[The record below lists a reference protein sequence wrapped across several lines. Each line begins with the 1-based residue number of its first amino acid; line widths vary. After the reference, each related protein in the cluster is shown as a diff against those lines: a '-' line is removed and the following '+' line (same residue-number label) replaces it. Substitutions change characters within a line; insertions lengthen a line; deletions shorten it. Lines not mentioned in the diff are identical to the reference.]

1 MDLAGF
7 EPAASSVRLR
17 RAPAALQAP
26 SGVPKWAVRLYLSDQ
41 GVSSKG
47 ALRVVFSVHSHLGL
61 LVVMAKII
69 IAPLLEGV
77 MHGDRVNV
85 LREKLKKFGLDA
97 FAVIPGASMFYL
109 TGLSFHLS
117 ERPKVTIFTTE
128 AQPILILP
136 KFELAKAE
144 KSSLEFSFF
153 AYEEHEASRTSA
165 FQQAADSISVD
176 QLKLGFEP
184 LSMRAFELNLMKIS
198 MPDTSFISAPGV
210 TTELR
215 NIKDDF
221 EISSIRKAVSI
232 AEKAMVDTLPLI
244 KVGMTERELA
254 AELVVQLLR
263 CSSEPELPFFPI
275 VASGPNSALPHAVPT
290 DRKFRVGDL
299 LILDWGARV
308 NGYVSDL
315 TRTFAIG
322 DLSEEMTKIYEVVKA
337 ANSAGLQAIGPGIP
351 CSDIDRASRS
361 VITSAGFG
369 EYFIHRTG
377 HGIGLQAH
385 EDPYIR
391 EDNEELLA
399 KGMTF
404 TVEPGI
410 YIPNQGGVRIEDNV
424 FVTLD
429 GGESLSTF
437 SRELQVL
444 S

>member
-1 MDLAGF
+1 
-7 EPAASSVRLR
+7 
-17 RAPAALQAP
+17 
-26 SGVPKWAVRLYLSDQ
+26 
-41 GVSSKG
+41 
-47 ALRVVFSVHSHLGL
+47 
-61 LVVMAKII
+61 
-69 IAPLLEGV
+69 
-77 MHGDRVNV
+77 MHGDRVK
-85 LREKLKKFGLDA
+85 KLKAKLKEFELDA

-117 ERPKVTIFTTE
+117 ERPKVTIFTPE

-144 KSSLEFSFF
+144 KSSLEFNFF
-153 AYEEHEASRTSA
+153 TYEEDEASRTSA
-165 FQQAADSISVD
+165 FQKAANTLGID

-184 LSMRAFELNLMKIS
+184 LSMRAFELNLMKNV
-198 MPDTSFISAPGV
+198 MAGTSFISAPGV
-210 TTELR
+210 TAELR

-221 EISSIRKAVSI
+221 EISSMRKAVSI
-232 AEKAMVDTLPLI
+232 AETAMMDTIPLI
-244 KVGMTERELA
+244 KVGMTEHELA
-254 AELVVQLLR
+254 AELVVKLLR
-263 CSSEPELPFFPI
+263 CGSEPELPFFPI

-290 DRKFRVGDL
+290 DRKFQVGDL

-337 ANSAGLQAIGPGIP
+337 ANRAGVQAIGPDTP
-351 CSDIDRASRS
+351 CSDIDLASRS
-361 VITSAGFG
+361 IITSEGFG

-385 EDPYIR
+385 EGPYIR
-391 EDNEELLA
+391 EDNEELLVT
-399 KGMTF
+399 GMTF

-410 YIPNQGGVRIEDNV
+410 YLPNKGGVRIEDNV
-424 FVTLD
+424 FVTPD

>member
-1 MDLAGF
+1 
-7 EPAASSVRLR
+7 
-17 RAPAALQAP
+17 
-26 SGVPKWAVRLYLSDQ
+26 
-41 GVSSKG
+41 
-47 ALRVVFSVHSHLGL
+47 
-61 LVVMAKII
+61 MAKII
-69 IAPLLEGV
+69 IAALLEGV
-77 MHGDRVNV
+77 MHGDRVKK
-85 LREKLKKFGLDA
+85 LREKLTEFELDA
-97 FAVIPGASMFYL
+97 LAIIPGASMFYL

-136 KFELAKAE
+136 KLELAKAE
-144 KSSLEFSFF
+144 TSSLEFSFF
-153 AYEEHEASRTSA
+153 TYEEHEASRTSA
-165 FQQAADSISVD
+165 FQKAADTIGVD

-184 LSMRAFELNLMKIS
+184 LSMRAFELNLMKNS
-198 MPDTSFISAPGV
+198 MPGTSFISAPGV
-210 TTELR
+210 TAELR

-232 AEKAMVDTLPLI
+232 AEKAMMDTIPLI

-254 AELVVQLLR
+254 AELVIKLFR
-263 CSSEPELPFFPI
+263 CGSDPELPFFPI

-290 DRKFRVGDL
+290 DRKFQVGDL

-322 DLSEEMTKIYEVVKA
+322 DLSDELNKIYEVVKT
-337 ANSAGLQAIGPGIP
+337 ANRAGIQAIGPDIP

-361 VITSAGFG
+361 VITSEGFG

-377 HGIGLQAH
+377 HGFGLEAH
-385 EDPYIR
+385 EGPYIR
-391 EDNEELLA
+391 EDNDELLA
-399 KGMTF
+399 PGMTF

-424 FVTLD
+424 FVTSD
-429 GGESLSTF
+429 GGETLSTF

>member
-1 MDLAGF
+1 
-7 EPAASSVRLR
+7 
-17 RAPAALQAP
+17 
-26 SGVPKWAVRLYLSDQ
+26 
-41 GVSSKG
+41 
-47 ALRVVFSVHSHLGL
+47 
-61 LVVMAKII
+61 MAKII
-69 IAPLLEGV
+69 IAPLLEDD
-77 MHGDRVNV
+77 MHGDRVKK
-85 LREKLKKFGLDA
+85 LRAKLKKFELDA
-97 FAVIPGASMFYL
+97 LAVIPGASMFYL

-128 AQPILILP
+128 ARPILILP
-136 KFELAKAE
+136 KLELAKAE
-144 KSSLEFSFF
+144 ASSLEFSFYT
-153 AYEEHEASRTSA
+153 YEEDEASRTSA
-165 FQQAADSISVD
+165 FQKAANTIGVD

-184 LSMRAFELNLMKIS
+184 LSMRAFELNLMKNS
-198 MPDTSFISAPGV
+198 MPGTSFISAPGV
-210 TTELR
+210 TAELR

-232 AEKAMVDTLPLI
+232 AEKAMMDTIPLI

-254 AELVVQLLR
+254 ADLVVNLLR
-263 CSSEPELPFFPI
+263 CGSEPELPFFPI

-290 DRKFRVGDL
+290 NRKFQVGDL

-322 DLSEEMTKIYEVVKA
+322 DLNEEMKKIYEVVKA
-337 ANSAGLQAIGPGIP
+337 ANRAGLQAIGPDIP

-361 VITSAGFG
+361 VITSEGFG

-377 HGIGLQAH
+377 HGFGLEAH
-385 EDPYIR
+385 EGPYIR

-399 KGMTF
+399 PGMTF

-424 FVTLD
+424 FVTPD
-429 GGESLSTF
+429 GGDSLSTF

-444 S
+444 L